1 MGTYIALDV
10 ETANP
15 NLSSICQIGMVKFKD
30 GECIERFET
39 LVNPESFFDSFNVYI
54 HGIGEVDVSSSPK
67 FPDIYASIVDFLGG
81 DIIVSHSGFDKSAL
95 SQVCKKY
102 DLPFPNNEWLDS
114 TKVARRVWDFCRDKG
129 YGLRKLCKKF
139 KIPLKHHNAYSDAY
153 ATGLIIN
160 KAISDSGMSISD
172 LIKRT
177 NKPIVYY
184 ESTVINPNP
193 DGHLAGEG
201 VVFTG
206 TLSVTRGV
214 AEGIAAQAG
223 CKIHKTV
230 RSDTTILVVGDVD
243 LSKLGG
249 FEKSSK
255 QRKAEDLVAKGND
268 IRIIS
273 ENDFNN
279 MIGNGGI

>member
-15 NLSSICQIGMVKFKD
+15 NLSSVCQIGMAKFKD
-30 GECIERFET
+30 GECIEKFET

-67 FPDIYASIVDFLGG
+67 FPEIYSSLVDFLS
-81 DIIVSHSGFDKSAL
+81 DEIIVSHSNFDKSAL

-139 KIPLKHHNAYSDAY
+139 KIPLKHHNAYSDAH
-153 ATGLIIN
+153 ATGLLIN
-160 KAISDSGMSISD
+160 KAMSDSGMTID
-172 LIKRT
+172 ELMERT
-177 NKPIVYY
+177 RKPLLYNT
-184 ESTVINPNP
+184 SLQLAPNP
-193 DGHLAGEG
+193 DGHLIGEG
-201 VVFTG
+201 IVFTG
-206 TLSVTRGV
+206 TLSITRSE
-214 AEGIAAQAG
+214 AESLAVQSG
-223 CKIHKTV
+223 CQIHKTV
-230 RSDTTILVVGDVD
+230 RADTTILVVGDID
-243 LSKLGG
+243 LSKLAG

-255 QRKAEDLVAKGND
+255 QRKAEEMISKGND

-273 ENDFNN
+273 ETDFNDL
-279 MIGNGGI
+279 IFNGA